1 MHSVGLKEVLEALT
15 QGEATVGICV
25 TGTEKE
31 LSWIRGS
38 NVGVRETKEPREE
51 DREEE
56 FLL

>member
-1 MHSVGLKEVLEALT
+1 MLEALT